1 MTRFLSEQFRYL
13 EPYVPGEQP
22 QDKAYVKLNTN
33 ESPFGPDPGVLKA
46 VQREAERLQLY
57 PDPTGKALK
66 EALAKYYGV
75 AAGNV
80 FLVNGSDEALNY
92 AIMAYCDEILPIAYP
107 DVSYGFYKV
116 FADLYNLPQTVVPL
130 KEDFT
135 IDVDAFCS
143 AKGMAVF
150 ANPNAPTGIDL
161 PVSEIERILQS
172 DPDRIVL
179 VDEAYVDFGAESCI
193 SLVGKYDNLIVVQ
206 TYSKAR
212 SMAGARLGFLIADAS
227 IVQELEM
234 LRYCTNPYNINRMTM
249 AAGIAALENDAYY
262 KNNCRTIME
271 NRETV
276 REKLEEMGC
285 EVLPSSANFLFAKPP
300 IGTGE
305 EWYLALKEKGVL
317 IRWLKGIRTSSYVR
331 ITIGSMEQMKAF
343 LSATREYLKEV
354 QDA

>member
-33 ESPFGPDPGVLKA
+33 ESPFGPDPGVLEA
-46 VQREAERLQLY
+46 VQQEAERLQLY

-66 EALAKYYGV
+66 EALAKYYNV
-75 AAGNV
+75 AAESV

-92 AIMAYCDEILPIAYP
+92 AIMAYCDEIRPIAYP
-107 DVSYGFYKV
+107 DVSYGFYRV
-116 FADLYNLPQTVVPL
+116 FADLYNLPQTVIPL

-135 IDVDAFCS
+135 IDVDAFCA

-193 SLVGKYDNLIVVQ
+193 GLIGKYDNLIVVQ

-317 IRWLKGIRTSSYVR
+317 IRWLKGIRTSPYVR